1 MVGRGHLIG
10 VFLSSA
16 TSILQFDFKAARNI
30 ILRKDIAKELICF
43 SFKSLTRMHARD
55 DQSEAKIF
63 GRIAINISSG
73 TGHVK
78 MAAATGFDSNH
89 PVTSKFKVRSS
100 KFKVQSSSSFNLQEK
115 PPSHYFYHFN
125 AHLIFTVF
133 QLKVRTSLTSP
144 LGFQGYT
151 THKFL
156 IMMFGNPFL
165 LRFQVPRSLDCVLRC
180 FSHFLNS
187 LLVEAL
193 KTYDS
198 LPISTTSNA
207 SFRSVEHVGKIRET
221 QGHETLSC
229 SLLPRFRFLSLLF

>member
-1 MVGRGHLIG
+1 MLTLYNFFLAQQSPEICFLFPVVVVVVVAVFLLFCLFCFVLLVVVEVVGRGHLIG

-100 KFKVQSSSSFNLQEK
+100 KFKVQSSKF
-115 PPSHYFYHFN
+115 
-125 AHLIFTVF
+125 
-133 QLKVRTSLTSP
+133 
-144 LGFQGYT
+144 
-151 THKFL
+151 KFL
-156 IMMFGNPFL
+156 
-165 LRFQVPRSLDCVLRC
+165 
-180 FSHFLNS
+180 
-187 LLVEAL
+187 
-193 KTYDS
+193 
-198 LPISTTSNA
+198 
-207 SFRSVEHVGKIRET
+207 
-221 QGHETLSC
+221 
-229 SLLPRFRFLSLLF
+229 